1 MRDRLAASQTDALE
15 GEHLGASERGNKR
28 TETKSRRIRV
38 AGRKNLCVIRS
49 GQDWSGTNARERK
62 LYLETM
68 HPVLVKGMEF
78 LTNEGSVVGCL
89 SDRFMEVVDYA
100 DPARSTDKTFGLG
113 YFDNIAS
120 LEGWSKQHKTHLDIF
135 GRFLQYAAEL

>member
-1 MRDRLAASQTDALE
+1 MRNRLALSQRDYLE
-15 GEHLGASERGNKR
+15 GEVREKVGMKD
-28 TETKSRRIRV
+28 TKSRRIRI

-49 GQDWSGTNARERK
+49 GQDWSGKNERERK

-78 LTNEGSVVGCL
+78 LTNEGSEVGCM
-89 SDRFMEVVDYA
+89 SNRFMDVVDDT
-100 DPARSTDKTFGLG
+100 DPTRLTEKTFGLG
-113 YFDNIAS
+113 YFDIIAS

-135 GRFLQYAAEL
+135 GRFLQ